1 VPRLAVV
8 GNLSLDRVDGGPP
21 RAGGP
26 PFWAARAL
34 RVLEARALVAVKCAD
49 EDRRVLAPP
58 HVALGL
64 PVLWLSGSSTAAFSF
79 RYVGDRREMVVDALG
94 DPWSVEDVR
103 ALGDIRWVH
112 VGPLASS
119 DFPAET
125 LAELARGRR
134 VSFDGH
140 GLARPARTGPL
151 KLGGAVDPGVLRHV
165 SILKLAE
172 DEAQALLGEADEP
185 SLRSLDVPEIVVTR
199 GSRGSLVFAD
209 GRLTE
214 ISAQPV
220 GKPVD
225 PTGAGDAFATA
236 YLVARSSGHAPV
248 AAARRASA
256 LVTGLLAKRLR

>member
-1 VPRLAVV
+1 
-8 GNLSLDRVDGGPP
+8 
-21 RAGGP
+21 
-26 PFWAARAL
+26 
-34 RVLEARALVAVKCAD
+34 
-49 EDRRVLAPP
+49 
-58 HVALGL
+58 
-64 PVLWLSGSSTAAFSF
+64 
-79 RYVGDRREMVVDALG
+79 M
-94 DPWSVEDVR
+94 
-103 ALGDIRWVH
+103 
-112 VGPLASS
+112 
-119 DFPAET
+119 
-125 LAELARGRR
+125 
-134 VSFDGH
+134 
-140 GLARPARTGPL
+140 
-151 KLGGAVDPGVLRHV
+151 LRHV